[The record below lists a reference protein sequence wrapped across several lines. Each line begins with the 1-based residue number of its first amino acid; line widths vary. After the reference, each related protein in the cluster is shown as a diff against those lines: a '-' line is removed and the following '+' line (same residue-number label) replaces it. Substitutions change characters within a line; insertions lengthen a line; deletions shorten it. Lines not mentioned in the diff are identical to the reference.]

1 MDHKD
6 QMEVLPEAVKNGFA
20 AYYHLKLLL
29 VFRKHRKRYFL
40 YNKTTPGADA
50 PGTVVLLYIAVS
62 S

>member
-1 MDHKD
+1 
-6 QMEVLPEAVKNGFA
+6 MEVLPEAGKSGFA

-40 YNKTTPGADA
+40 YNKATPGADA
-50 PGTVVLLYIAVS
+50 PGTVVLLYIAAS